1 MQTLIQYRYKNSNN
15 LQTEVIGSTKNN
27 KLVIL
32 FHQTTILYR
41 YMKNEDRSKHVFSEL
56 LRLKQKKKEEQNCID
71 RCSKTHFVYTEGDFL
86 NTNMLECNV
95 LKITGWLVTHFISH
109 FIQKIATFFLRFFFL
124 N

>member
-56 LRLKQKKKEEQNCID
+56 LRLKQKKKKN
-71 RCSKTHFVYTEGDFL
+71 
-86 NTNMLECNV
+86 
-95 LKITGWLVTHFISH
+95 
-109 FIQKIATFFLRFFFL
+109 KIASIAVVRQILSTQKKTS
-124 N
+124 